1 MDVTIDDVTHNI
13 ASLALQGPL
22 SREILR
28 QLIHGSIDQLKFFR
42 LTADFIE
49 NIPVIISRTGYTGDL
64 GYEIWLPVE
73 NAVQLYD
80 ILLEAGRPYGITPA
94 GNLALDISRIEAGFV
109 LIEIDYISAEKAV
122 IPSQYYSP
130 YEIGL

>member
-1 MDVTIDDVTHNI
+1 
-13 ASLALQGPL
+13 
-22 SREILR
+22 
-28 QLIHGSIDQLKFFR
+28 
-42 LTADFIE
+42 ADFIE

-130 YEIGL
+130 YEIGLGWCVSLDKENFVGKKHLEEDSKRGVRRQMI